1 VPQEPVS
8 AGPAAPPNLA
18 TPKFPLL
25 DSLRGVATLSVFG
38 AHAVLYLF
46 ALGGVGA
53 GPLLTRLDPGIA
65 IFLLLSSFL
74 LYRPFVQA
82 RFDGSS
88 PPAVFPFAARRFLR
102 IVPVY
107 WIALP
112 IVALILHEHDVFT
125 AHGILTYFGFAQI
138 YQASTIAGGIGQA
151 WTICVEVTFYAM
163 LPLWAWALRRVPV
176 RSTRGFL
183 FTELGALAGIFLF
196 SVVWKA
202 ISFQAGATKPGIG
215 PVKVTPELFTLPAF
229 LDSLAFGMVLA
240 VVSVAWSA
248 RTVQPGPVRL
258 IDRAPWLPWLAAAA
272 LWWLSG
278 IGGGTYRVH
287 STGFYIAHQELNVLV
302 AVALFLPA
310 IFGDHRRGWVRRV
323 LASRTLVWLATI
335 SYGFYLWHLAVM
347 HELQKTGLV
356 KDSPIGFTIASFA
369 ISAALGA
376 ASYYL
381 VGRYFIALGRRLPRG
396 RRGDRDR
403 HARGPEP
410 SGAAPAASVP
420 ESAAAPPVR

>member
-1 VPQEPVS
+1 VPHEPSS
-8 AGPAAPPNLA
+8 AASVAPPNLA
-18 TPKFPLL
+18 TPRFPLL
-25 DSLRGVATLSVFG
+25 NSLRGVAALSVFG
-38 AHAVLYLF
+38 AHVVLYLF
-46 ALGGVGA
+46 AVGGIGA

-82 RFDGSS
+82 RFDGSP
-88 PPAVFPFAARRFLR
+88 PPALFAFAARRVLR

-112 IVALILHEHDVFT
+112 IVALWLGEHEVFT
-125 AHGILTYFGFAQI
+125 AHGIVTFFGFAQI
-138 YQASTIAGGIGQA
+138 YQAHTIGGGIGQA

-163 LPLWAWALRRVPV
+163 LPLWAWALRKVPF

-183 FTELGALAGIFLF
+183 ASELGALVAIVLF
-196 SVVWKA
+196 SVTWKA
-202 ISFQAGATKPGIG
+202 ISFQAGPTQAGIG
-215 PVKVTPELFTLPAF
+215 PVKVIPELFTIPAF
-229 LDSLAFGMVLA
+229 LDSLAFGMALA
-240 VVSVAWSA
+240 VASVALTA
-248 RTVQPGPVRL
+248 RSVQPAAVRL
-258 IDRAPWLPWLAAAA
+258 IDRAPWLPWLAAAV

-278 IGGGTYRVH
+278 IGGGTFHVR

-302 AVALFLPA
+302 AVGLFLPA
-310 IFGDHRRGWVRRV
+310 IFGDHTRGWLRRV

-347 HELQKTGLV
+347 RKLQDGGWV
-356 KDSPIGFTIASFA
+356 DRSPVAFTLLSFA
-369 ISAALGA
+369 GSAALGA

-396 RRGDRDR
+396 RRNGAPARDR
-403 HARGPEP
+403 GAGRTT
-410 SGAAPAASVP
+410 GAAAAPLP
-420 ESAAAPPVR
+420 ESAGPRPPT

>member
-1 VPQEPVS
+1 VRSEPPS
-8 AGPAAPPNLA
+8 APAASPNLA

-25 DSLRGVATLSVFG
+25 DSLRGVAALSVFG
-38 AHAVLYLF
+38 AHVVIYLF
-46 ALGGVGA
+46 NAGVGA

-74 LYRPFVQA
+74 LYRPFAQA
-82 RFDGSS
+82 RFDGTP
-88 PPAVFPFAARRFLR
+88 PPAVLPFGARRVLR

-107 WIALP
+107 WLSLP
-112 IVALILHEHDVFT
+112 LVALWLGDHRPFT
-125 AHGILTYFGFAQI
+125 LEGVPTFFGFAQI
-138 YQASTIAGGIGQA
+138 YDGQTIAGGIGQA

-163 LPLWAWALRRVPV
+163 LPVWAWALRRVPF
-176 RSTRGFL
+176 RSPRGFL
-183 FTELGALAGIFLF
+183 VSEVGALIAIFTF

-202 ISFQAGATKPGIG
+202 VAFQSGATTPGIG

-229 LDSLAFGMVLA
+229 LDSLAFGMLLA

-248 RTVQPGPVRL
+248 REVQPAAVRL
-258 IDRAPWLPWLAAAA
+258 IDRAPWLPWLAAAG

-278 IGGGTYRVH
+278 IGGGTYKV
-287 STGFYIAHQELNVLV
+287 SATGFYIAHQEINVLV

-310 IFGDHRRGWVRRV
+310 IFGDWRRGWVRRL

-347 HELQKTGLV
+347 RKLQVAGLAD
-356 KDSPIGFTIASFA
+356 DSPIGFLLLSFLG
-369 ISAALGA
+369 SAAFGA

-381 VGRYFIALGRRLPRG
+381 VGRYFIELGRKLPRG
-396 RRGDRDR
+396 RRGE
-403 HARGPEP
+403 ARARRAEIPAA
-410 SGAAPAASVP
+410 AAPARVP
-420 ESAAAPPVR
+420 